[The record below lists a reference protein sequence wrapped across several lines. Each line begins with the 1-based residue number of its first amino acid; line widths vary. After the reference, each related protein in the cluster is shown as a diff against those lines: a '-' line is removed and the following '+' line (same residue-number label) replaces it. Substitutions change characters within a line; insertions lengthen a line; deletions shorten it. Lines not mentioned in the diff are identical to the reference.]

1 MWQNFL
7 PHNAANSYKL
17 ITRDYFIFGFSF
29 SGLQRSCFW
38 PSFVFYTDVI
48 VWLKQKSAYIPR
60 PWHRSKGSPPWR
72 QWSWEGRAHLSSWS
86 RSEMSKR
93 PWCPEKMKKNVVEVL
108 FCFFSFTNITFETQF
123 LILLCL
129 YKSHVDGPGVCV
141 PNCQLALLMKRLGI
155 WIVYV
160 KVQLVCIPQ
169 LRGTKLWCVSTTAT
183 MCVCYW
189 INLMEPQEYNN
200 DCNLSLTKYFFVVC
214 IPVLYVYA
222 RTLTTV
228 W

>member
-38 PSFVFYTDVI
+38 PSFIFYTDVI

-108 FCFFSFTNITFETQF
+108 FRFFLSPI
-123 LILLCL
+123 
-129 YKSHVDGPGVCV
+129 
-141 PNCQLALLMKRLGI
+141 
-155 WIVYV
+155 
-160 KVQLVCIPQ
+160 
-169 LRGTKLWCVSTTAT
+169 
-183 MCVCYW
+183 
-189 INLMEPQEYNN
+189 
-200 DCNLSLTKYFFVVC
+200 LSLKHNSSFCYASIKVMWMVLEYVC
-214 IPVLYVYA
+214 QIVS
-222 RTLTTV
+222 
-228 W
+228 